1 MNILDIGAN
10 DGWWYKQTQ
19 LQYPNAKFVLIE
31 ANPNNEPALKLLN
44 VPYYIVCL
52 SDTVKQVEF
61 YITTDSPT
69 TTGASYY
76 LENTEHFNE
85 SNIQILNL
93 ITNTLDSMFPTE
105 TFDIIKLD
113 VQGSEVDIING
124 GLNLIQRAT
133 EIILEVPMFNVEYN
147 IGAPSRQMYFDVM
160 KKAGFETYEILS
172 NINNLQEDIRFTR

>member
-19 LQYPNAKFVLIE
+19 LQYPEAKFVLIE
-31 ANPNNEPALKLLN
+31 ANPNNEPSL
-44 VPYYIVCL
+44 I
-52 SDTVKQVEF
+52 SDVVKQVEF

-93 ITNTLDSMFPTE
+93 TTTTLDLLFPTE

-124 GLNLIQRAT
+124 GQNLIRRAS
-133 EIILEVPMFNVEYN
+133 EIILEVPKPGVVYN
-147 IGAPSRQMYFDVM
+147 IGAPEREMYFDVM
-160 KKAGFETYEILS
+160 YKAGFTTYEVLS
-172 NINNLQEDIRFTR
+172 EINNLQQDIRFIRS